1 MTSLA
6 RFTIAATAVLVVGL
20 LHGPIE
26 YAATHP
32 VVWALAAVTVLL
44 GVTAAAIYDTARP
57 R

>member
-6 RFTIAATAVLVVGL
+6 RFTIAAALVLVVGV

-26 YAATHP
+26 FLATHP
-32 VVWALAAVTVLL
+32 VAWVLAAITALL
-44 GVTAAAIYDTARP
+44 GVTAVAIYDTARP